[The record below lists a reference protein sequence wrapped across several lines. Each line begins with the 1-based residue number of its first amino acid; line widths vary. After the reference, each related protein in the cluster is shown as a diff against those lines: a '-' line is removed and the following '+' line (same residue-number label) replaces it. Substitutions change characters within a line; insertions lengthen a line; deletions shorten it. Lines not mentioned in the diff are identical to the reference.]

1 MKAAIRYSLAATLA
15 VALAVGMVF
24 LYRTVRQQT
33 TQIVCGRLD
42 VHFADSLR
50 FVSEQDIR
58 DYLDSRYGAYIGERM
73 DSVQLAR
80 IEDMIESRS
89 AVSRCEAWATDDGVL
104 HLEVTPR
111 APVLRFM
118 RSEQDGF
125 YVDGQGYIFPLH
137 PSYTAA
143 VPVVEGAIPVDV
155 PADYKGEARDERE
168 RAWIAGVLAMNR
180 HIAANRAWQRRIA
193 HIRVRPGGELL
204 LSLTGR
210 EEEFFVG
217 QPQDIPDKLQR
228 IDRYLGVIAPSKP
241 EGYYHTVNVKYKQQ
255 IICRQKDT

>member
-80 IEDMIESRS
+80 IEDIIESRS
-89 AVSRCEAWATDDGVL
+89 AVSRCEAWTTDDGVL
-104 HLEVTPR
+104 HLDITQR

-155 PADYKGEARDERE
+155 PAPPSGNIAMEE

-241 EGYYHTVNVKYKQQ
+241 QGYYHTVNVKYNQQ